1 MRTYFC
7 LPEFKFWGR
16 LRRIE
21 HKLDRLFELVQYLE
35 NTMADNDSVILSKL
49 NALAAQVAQHT
60 TDEGNKLAAAVAAA
74 RAAQQKED
82 KAAADAEMA
91 AALTKID
98 EISRGLVEF
107 SPSGN

>member
-1 MRTYFC
+1 MLYSRIRNTWQVMREHC
-7 LPEFKFWGR
+7 GA

-21 HKLDRLFELVQYLE
+21 RSIQHMEK
-35 NTMADNDSVILSKL
+35 TMADNNSMILSKL

-74 RAAQQKED
+74 RAAQQQED

-91 AALTKID
+91 AALAKIE